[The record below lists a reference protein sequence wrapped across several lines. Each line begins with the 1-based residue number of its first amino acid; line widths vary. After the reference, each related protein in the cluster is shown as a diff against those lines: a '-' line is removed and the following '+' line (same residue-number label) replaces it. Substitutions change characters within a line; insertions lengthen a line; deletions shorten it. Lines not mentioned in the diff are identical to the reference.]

1 MSIFIDFVWSSGY
14 AFEFAQYAQTAM
26 AKGKTPT
33 DGGFA
38 VLIQEFGLDMGLLFF
53 NVFTACYLE
62 NLLMLIGTFTQNLA
76 GAANYTTTI
85 VYEAQA
91 YVAGSEDSLLL
102 AFERSM
108 SAYYYDYDECAKT
121 ITYFFA

>member
-1 MSIFIDFVWSSGY
+1 MCYQDMSIFIDFVWSSGY

-76 GAANYTTTI
+76 RRAMGG
-85 VYEAQA
+85 VDKSC
-91 YVAGSEDSLLL
+91 GL
-102 AFERSM
+102 AHDGRER
-108 SAYYYDYDECAKT
+108 DEGEPRARCVRRAR
-121 ITYFFA
+121 